1 MAEIERMEPAGSGS
15 PETSRVSLDVDVIR
29 RVEDAIGGR
38 DEAAVLALAER
49 LGPADTADLLEAL
62 TTEQR
67 RSLIHTLGDAL
78 APEVLAELDPSVRE
92 DIIEF
97 LQPEELAAAVAG
109 LETDDALDVITDLDP
124 DQQEDLLA
132 RLPEADQVLLRQGLT
147 YPEYTAGRL
156 MQRELLAIPG
166 FWTVGDTIDFLRSSR
181 DLPDDFYDIFVID
194 PRHTPIGHIA
204 LSRLL
209 RNRRPVL
216 ISELMEPIGTPFPV
230 TMDQEDLAHE
240 FRQRD
245 LTSAPI
251 VDGDGRL
258 LGVVTIDDIVDV
270 IDEEHEDDLL
280 RMGGVAEADLFEDT
294 WDTTKA
300 RFRWLF
306 VNLGTAVMASAVIAL
321 FEATIDQIVALAVL
335 MPIVASMGGNAGT
348 QTLTVAVRALAMR
361 QLTRRNA
368 MRILAKEV
376 TVGGINGVLLAI
388 IAGTLAALWFT
399 DPVIGGVIAIAM
411 VANLVVAGFCGVA
424 IPLALDRLKI
434 DPAIASTVVLT
445 TVTDVVGFFAFL
457 GLAALFLL

>member
-29 RVEDAIGGR
+29 QVEDAIGGR

-300 RFRWLF
+300 RFHWLF

-399 DPVIGGVIAIAM
+399 DPVIGGVIAVAM